1 MNQKN
6 IKMGIKHLNKFIK
19 ENCSTTATRKIAL
32 NQLKNKTVV
41 IDTSIYL
48 YKFIAEN
55 ALIENMYLFISILRK
70 NDVKP
75 VFIFDGKP
83 PAEKNNLLRQRH
95 LQKKDAETK
104 YFELKKMI
112 TDSSLN
118 SILLEDEERAK
129 ILNDMDALKRQFIRV
144 KDNDILRVKQLFDA
158 YGVCYYDAPGEA
170 DQLCVYLVKTGK
182 AWGCLSDDMDM
193 FLYGCPYVI
202 RQVSLLKQSAI
213 FYDTTAII
221 KELNLTERQ
230 FCEIMVLSGTD
241 YNINGNTSLTQT
253 LKWFVQ
259 YNKHRSHCIELGRPF
274 DDFYIWVF
282 KNTKYI
288 TDFNHLL
295 RTYKLFQLNGYEEL
309 DSWKDIVFPNKT
321 VDLSKLKEIMR
332 DEGFVF
338 VE

>member
-1 MNQKN
+1 
-6 IKMGIKHLNKFIK
+6 MGIKHLNKFIK